1 MNIDNIYT
9 FQFVRPS
16 NKVQNEGPENE
27 GPENEVPENEVP
39 ENEVPE
45 NEVPENEGPKTKV
58 PTKTLV
64 EGILTS
70 VCKDPDNQGR
80 SIFSNCTVYNYYS
93 NLTMPVVN
101 SSQIY
106 SIPTSW
112 ISHWVEGGIEKW
124 NQ

>member
-9 FQFVRPS
+9 FQFVRPL
-16 NKVQNEGPENE
+16 NKVQNKPNELPET
-27 GPENEVPENEVP
+27 EVPE
-39 ENEVPE
+39 
-45 NEVPENEGPKTKV
+45 TKV

-64 EGILTS
+64 EGTLTS

-93 NLTMPVVN
+93 DMTMPVVN
-101 SSQIY
+101 TSQIY

-112 ISHWVEGGIEKW
+112 IMHSVEGGIEKW
-124 NQ
+124 NH